1 MSKYLTALLSLLM
14 LIGCRPSKPAV
25 APPEQKPASS
35 HYAMPDMPPTITS
48 PTDRANYVATHYWER
63 FPFAENPD
71 TAFTEQA
78 FVDYIAVLPMA
89 DAAER
94 AEGVKT
100 LVCQLPQPDMLDRF
114 MDLAAHYLGNPQSP
128 MHSDDLYT
136 DFLRAYVDL
145 PGVDDARKTRP
156 RFLIDNLQ
164 KNRVGNVATN
174 FTYYDTHAGKR
185 RTLHNTSA
193 QYLVLYF
200 NDPDCESCQQEMPVA
215 YVMATLRHPSV
226 GVLLV
231 NTEKEQGIGMI
242 NGQPLPNNWID
253 GYDPGQAITAR
264 QLYFLPAM
272 PSIYLLDSQKRILL
286 KDASLEAIEQ
296 YLTEHLSQNGH

>member
-1 MSKYLTALLSLLM
+1 MMHKVVYPLLAGLL
-14 LIGCRPSKPAV
+14 LIGCKPSKPAETTV
-25 APPEQKPASS
+25 PESSTVKTPS
-35 HYAMPDMPPTITS
+35 HYAMPDMPPTVTS
-48 PTDRANYVATHYWER
+48 PTDRANYVAAHYWER

-94 AEGVKT
+94 AEGVKA
-100 LVCQLPQPDMLDRF
+100 LVGKLPQPDMLDRF

-145 PGVDDARKTRP
+145 PNVDDARKTRP

-164 KNRVGNVATN
+164 KNRVGTVASD
-174 FTYYDTHAGKR
+174 FSYYDTHAGKR
-185 RTLHNTSA
+185 RTLHSTTA

-242 NGQPLPNNWID
+242 NGQPLPDNWID
-253 GYDPGQAITAR
+253 GYDPGQTITAR

-272 PSIYLLDSQKRILL
+272 PSIYLLDSQKRIIL

-296 YLTEHLSQNGH
+296 YLSEHL